1 MKRKL
6 SFAVLAALGAFALVL
21 LSGVPLPYPA
31 HAQASPSVAVSLS
44 SASVEE
50 GSAIAVT
57 MSFSGLEP
65 DSDPATRDYV
75 FRADVVGANECED
88 QAGGYGLGVDRY
100 MYQVDEDPET
110 RTGTISADCPAGDYT
125 VQASISSPD
134 DVELA
139 SARASFTVTAP
150 APAPTPEPTPD
161 QEDPDPSV
169 ALALSPAGF
178 APWNTEISVTMLFG
192 GLKADSDRDTTDY
205 IFRADV
211 VDADACE
218 GGGLGIDRYMYQVDE
233 DPETRSGTI
242 AAGCPIGD
250 YTIEASIATEADG
263 VVASTSAEF
272 SIIGPSIGLAI
283 PATEQGAGGVLTL
296 IFGSLAPDAD
306 ADTTDY
312 IFRAD
317 VVDADACEGDGLGV
331 DRYIHQ
337 VDEDPETHTGTISA
351 DCPAGDYTLEASISS
366 SDGVELA
373 SARASFSV
381 AAVPPVEGED
391 GPPDSAQQQ
400 TTPVDI
406 TLDSQNGTPRGIW
419 SDGTTV
425 WVVDS
430 QRHKLYAYTLSG
442 GARDSGKDITL
453 DGANRDAV
461 GVWSDGTTIWVAD
474 SYDEILYAYTLSGGA
489 RDSGK
494 DFDLASKPSGGT
506 FAADDNGD
514 AAGVWSNGTTIWVAD
529 ATDRKLYAYT
539 LSNGSRD
546 TAKEFSI
553 RQGAQTPAGVWA
565 DGTTIWVVYQGF
577 NKALAYTI
585 SGGSRD
591 AGLDLSL
598 RIASD
603 NWGAWSD
610 GTTMWVGNTGAGNRK
625 LFHHPLP
632 GTSSTDAALSALS
645 VSGVTL
651 SPDFAAD
658 TTRYTASVAN
668 SVTST
673 TVTATKND
681 AAAEVVITPDDAD
694 TDADGHQVNLDVGS
708 NTISVKV
715 TAEDDTTTRTY
726 TVTVTRAAPPASSDA
741 SLSALSL
748 SGVTLSPAFSTAT
761 TRYTASVANSVSS
774 TTVTA
779 EQTDDDA
786 TVLITPT
793 DADGSATGYQVG
805 LNVGSNTITV
815 KVTAADGAT
824 TRTYTV
830 TVTRAA
836 PPASSVDITLHSDN
850 SAAYGIWSDGTT
862 IWVVDVRDDKLYA
875 YALADGTRL
884 SSKEFALH
892 SDNGNPR
899 GIWSDGTTIW
909 VEDRDA
915 DKLYAYA
922 LADGTRQDGSGG
934 TTNKEFDLHGDNEDP
949 TGIWSNGS
957 TIWVADEGSDKLYA
971 YGLTGTRRDVRD
983 IDLHRDHH
991 SPTGIWSDGDTIW
1004 GANSDIVDDK
1014 LYAYDLYKGTRLAD
1028 LDLDLDSGNTFP
1040 RGIWSD
1046 GDTVWVA
1053 DVVVDKLYAYALPK
1067 QPALSV
1073 RAMAPQIVYESQVTV
1088 TVTIRAETGRG
1099 ATAPESA
1106 FDVTV
1111 HTEEGTAKLKTDYI
1125 PFSAKITF
1133 DPADFTLWGRQ
1144 YRASKRVQ
1152 FRIVGDI
1159 THESDEQLT
1168 IVVASSPSTPSGVP
1182 LESATITIRDDD
1194 EPRSPSNARQP
1205 RITYAVYDADL
1216 DAVVLEW
1223 AAGSDTDGLTG
1234 FKIEREAPT
1243 GTTAMVHADLIDD
1256 ERPMLESSVLSMN
1269 DETAPASWVVFYRVW
1284 AVFSDGEKEKEVVS
1298 WWFPATM
1305 DRGIVRARITIEG
1318 SNVRF
1323 DVSWTDGLYYP
1334 DDGAGHDGFCSE
1346 GYKVYEQSNLGGFER
1361 WVDVTAVDTD
1371 PAERTHTVTTAT
1383 TAYAKGAKIPYR
1395 VRCGGTSATT
1405 GLLIGEDTATVQ

>member
-6 SFAVLAALGAFALVL
+6 SYAVLAALGAFALVL

-57 MSFSGLEP
+57 MSFGGLE
-65 DSDPATRDYV
+65 SDADTATRDYV
-75 FRADVVGANECED
+75 FRADVVGADDCED

-100 MYQVDEDPET
+100 MWKVDEDPET
-110 RTGTISADCPAGDYT
+110 RTGSVSADCPAGDYT

-150 APAPTPEPTPD
+150 APEPTPEPTPD

-192 GLKADSDRDTTDY
+192 ALKADSDRDTTDY
-205 IFRADV
+205 VFRADV

-242 AAGCPIGD
+242 AAGCPIGG

-272 SIIGPSIGLAI
+272 SIFGPSIGLAI

-331 DRYIHQ
+331 DRHIHQ

-366 SDGVELA
+366 PDGVELA

-381 AAVPPVEGED
+381 AEPEEEED
-391 GPPDSAQQQ
+391 DPPDSAQQQ
-400 TTPVDI
+400 
-406 TLDSQNGTPRGIW
+406 
-419 SDGTTV
+419 
-425 WVVDS
+425 
-430 QRHKLYAYTLSG
+430 
-442 GARDSGKDITL
+442 
-453 DGANRDAV
+453 
-461 GVWSDGTTIWVAD
+461 
-474 SYDEILYAYTLSGGA
+474 
-489 RDSGK
+489 
-494 DFDLASKPSGGT
+494 
-506 FAADDNGD
+506 AAQ
-514 AAGVWSNGTTIWVAD
+514 S
-529 ATDRKLYAYT
+529 
-539 LSNGSRD
+539 
-546 TAKEFSI
+546 
-553 RQGAQTPAGVWA
+553 
-565 DGTTIWVVYQGF
+565 
-577 NKALAYTI
+577 
-585 SGGSRD
+585 
-591 AGLDLSL
+591 
-598 RIASD
+598 
-603 NWGAWSD
+603 
-610 GTTMWVGNTGAGNRK
+610 
-625 LFHHPLP
+625 
-632 GTSSTDAALSALS
+632 
-645 VSGVTL
+645 
-651 SPDFAAD
+651 
-658 TTRYTASVAN
+658 
-668 SVTST
+668 
-673 TVTATKND
+673 
-681 AAAEVVITPDDAD
+681 
-694 TDADGHQVNLDVGS
+694 
-708 NTISVKV
+708 
-715 TAEDDTTTRTY
+715 
-726 TVTVTRAAPPASSDA
+726 
-741 SLSALSL
+741 
-748 SGVTLSPAFSTAT
+748 
-761 TRYTASVANSVSS
+761 
-774 TTVTA
+774 
-779 EQTDDDA
+779 
-786 TVLITPT
+786 
-793 DADGSATGYQVG
+793 
-805 LNVGSNTITV
+805 
-815 KVTAADGAT
+815 
-824 TRTYTV
+824 
-830 TVTRAA
+830 
-836 PPASSVDITLHSDN
+836 DITLHSDN
-850 SAAYGIWSDGTT
+850 AAAYGIWSDGTT
-862 IWVVDVRDDKLYA
+862 IWVADITDDKLYA

-884 SSKEFALH
+884 TSKEFDLH

-899 GIWSDGTTIW
+899 GIWSDGDTIW
-909 VEDRDA
+909 VADDD

-934 TTNKEFDLHGDNEDP
+934 TTNKEFDLSNDHQAPQGM
-949 TGIWSNGS
+949 WSNGS
-957 TIWVADEGSDKLYA
+957 TIWVVNDGNDNLYA

-983 IDLHRDHH
+983 IDLDRDNHT
-991 SPTGIWSDGDTIW
+991 PTGIWSDGDTIW
-1004 GANSDIVDDK
+1004 VANFNLSLGTK
-1014 LYAYDLYKGTRLAD
+1014 LYAHDLYRGKRRTD
-1028 LDLDLDSGNTFP
+1028 LDLDLDSGNGYP

-1053 DVVVDKLYAYALPK
+1053 DIAADKLYAYALPK

-1088 TVTIRAETGRG
+1088 TVTIRAETARG
-1099 ATAPESA
+1099 AAAPTSA
-1106 FDVTV
+1106 FDVTA

-1256 ERPMLESSVLSMN
+1256 ERPVLESSVLSMN

-1284 AVFSDGEKEKEVVS
+1284 AVFSSGREVVS

>member
-6 SFAVLAALGAFALVL
+6 SYAVLAALGAFALVL

-57 MSFSGLEP
+57 MSFSGLES
-65 DSDPATRDYV
+65 DSDTATRDYV
-75 FRADVVGANECED
+75 FRADVVGADECED
-88 QAGGYGLGVDRY
+88 RAGGYGLGVDRY

-110 RTGTISADCPAGDYT
+110 RTGSVSADCPAGDYT

-150 APAPTPEPTPD
+150 APEPTPEPTPD

-192 GLKADSDRDTTDY
+192 ALKADSDRDTTDY
-205 IFRADV
+205 VFRADV

-296 IFGSLAPDAD
+296 SFGFLAPDAD
-306 ADTTDY
+306 PDTTDY

-366 SDGVELA
+366 PDGVELA

-381 AAVPPVEGED
+381 AEPEEEED
-391 GPPDSAQQQ
+391 DPPDSAQQQ
-400 TTPVDI
+400 ATQTDI
-406 TLDSQNGTPRGIW
+406 TLHSNNSSPWGI
-419 SDGTTV
+419 
-425 WVVDS
+425 
-430 QRHKLYAYTLSG
+430 
-442 GARDSGKDITL
+442 
-453 DGANRDAV
+453 
-461 GVWSDGTTIWVAD
+461 WSDGTTIWVAD
-474 SYDEILYAYTLSGGA
+474 
-489 RDSGK
+489 
-494 DFDLASKPSGGT
+494 
-506 FAADDNGD
+506 
-514 AAGVWSNGTTIWVAD
+514 
-529 ATDRKLYAYT
+529 
-539 LSNGSRD
+539 
-546 TAKEFSI
+546 
-553 RQGAQTPAGVWA
+553 
-565 DGTTIWVVYQGF
+565 
-577 NKALAYTI
+577 
-585 SGGSRD
+585 
-591 AGLDLSL
+591 
-598 RIASD
+598 IA
-603 NWGAWSD
+603 
-610 GTTMWVGNTGAGNRK
+610 
-625 LFHHPLP
+625 
-632 GTSSTDAALSALS
+632 
-645 VSGVTL
+645 
-651 SPDFAAD
+651 
-658 TTRYTASVAN
+658 
-668 SVTST
+668 
-673 TVTATKND
+673 
-681 AAAEVVITPDDAD
+681 
-694 TDADGHQVNLDVGS
+694 
-708 NTISVKV
+708 
-715 TAEDDTTTRTY
+715 
-726 TVTVTRAAPPASSDA
+726 
-741 SLSALSL
+741 
-748 SGVTLSPAFSTAT
+748 
-761 TRYTASVANSVSS
+761 
-774 TTVTA
+774 
-779 EQTDDDA
+779 
-786 TVLITPT
+786 
-793 DADGSATGYQVG
+793 
-805 LNVGSNTITV
+805 
-815 KVTAADGAT
+815 
-824 TRTYTV
+824 
-830 TVTRAA
+830 
-836 PPASSVDITLHSDN
+836 
-850 SAAYGIWSDGTT
+850 
-862 IWVVDVRDDKLYA
+862 DDKLYA

-884 SSKEFALH
+884 TSKEFDLH
-892 SDNGNPR
+892 SDNGDPA

-909 VEDRDA
+909 VADDVD
-915 DKLYAYA
+915 DKLYTYA
-922 LADGTRQDGSGG
+922 LADGTRQDGTGG
-934 TTNKEFDLHGDNEDP
+934 TTNKEFDLHSNNSNPQGM
-949 TGIWSNGS
+949 WSNGS
-957 TIWVADEGSDKLYA
+957 TIWVADDGNNNLYA

-983 IDLHRDHH
+983 IDLDRDNHT
-991 SPTGIWSDGDTIW
+991 PTGIWSDGDTIW
-1004 GANSDIVDDK
+1004 VANIKFGLVDK

-1028 LDLDLDSGNTFP
+1028 LDLDLDSGNTAP

-1053 DVVVDKLYAYALPK
+1053 DIVDEKLYAHALPK

-1073 RAMAPQIVYESQVTV
+1073 RAMAPQIVYESGVTV

-1099 ATAPESA
+1099 AAAPASA
-1106 FDVTV
+1106 FDVTA

-1125 PFSAKITF
+1125 PFSAMITF

-1205 RITYAVYDADL
+1205 RITHAVYDAEQ

-1284 AVFSDGEKEKEVVS
+1284 AVFSSGREVVS

>member
-6 SFAVLAALGAFALVL
+6 SYAVLAALGAFVLVL

-50 GSAIAVT
+50 GSAITVT
-57 MSFSGLEP
+57 MSFSGLE
-65 DSDPATRDYV
+65 SDADTATRDYV
-75 FRADVVGANECED
+75 FRADVVGADECED
-88 QAGGYGLGVDRY
+88 RANGYGLGVDRY
-100 MYQVDEDPET
+100 MWKVDEDPET
-110 RTGTISADCPAGDYT
+110 RTGSVSADCPAGDYT

-150 APAPTPEPTPD
+150 APEPTPEPTPD

-192 GLKADSDRDTTDY
+192 ALKADSDRDTTDY
-205 IFRADV
+205 VFRADV

-218 GGGLGIDRYMYQVDE
+218 GDGLGVDRYMYQVDE
-233 DPETRSGTI
+233 DPETRSGII
-242 AAGCPIGD
+242 AAGCPIGG

-272 SIIGPSIGLAI
+272 SIFGPSIGLAI
-283 PATEQGAGGVLTL
+283 PVTEQGAGSVLTL
-296 IFGSLAPDAD
+296 SFGFLAPDAD

-331 DRYIHQ
+331 NRYIHQ

-351 DCPAGDYTLEASISS
+351 DCPAGDYTLEARISS
-366 SDGVELA
+366 PGGVELA

-381 AAVPPVEGED
+381 AEPEEEEDDPPVSG
-391 GPPDSAQQQ
+391 QQRA
-400 TTPVDI
+400 VSSDI
-406 TLDSQNGTPRGIW
+406 TLHSNNSSPWGI
-419 SDGTTV
+419 
-425 WVVDS
+425 
-430 QRHKLYAYTLSG
+430 
-442 GARDSGKDITL
+442 
-453 DGANRDAV
+453 
-461 GVWSDGTTIWVAD
+461 WSDGTTIWVAD
-474 SYDEILYAYTLSGGA
+474 
-489 RDSGK
+489 
-494 DFDLASKPSGGT
+494 
-506 FAADDNGD
+506 
-514 AAGVWSNGTTIWVAD
+514 
-529 ATDRKLYAYT
+529 
-539 LSNGSRD
+539 
-546 TAKEFSI
+546 
-553 RQGAQTPAGVWA
+553 
-565 DGTTIWVVYQGF
+565 
-577 NKALAYTI
+577 
-585 SGGSRD
+585 
-591 AGLDLSL
+591 
-598 RIASD
+598 IA
-603 NWGAWSD
+603 
-610 GTTMWVGNTGAGNRK
+610 
-625 LFHHPLP
+625 
-632 GTSSTDAALSALS
+632 
-645 VSGVTL
+645 
-651 SPDFAAD
+651 
-658 TTRYTASVAN
+658 
-668 SVTST
+668 
-673 TVTATKND
+673 
-681 AAAEVVITPDDAD
+681 
-694 TDADGHQVNLDVGS
+694 
-708 NTISVKV
+708 
-715 TAEDDTTTRTY
+715 
-726 TVTVTRAAPPASSDA
+726 
-741 SLSALSL
+741 
-748 SGVTLSPAFSTAT
+748 
-761 TRYTASVANSVSS
+761 
-774 TTVTA
+774 
-779 EQTDDDA
+779 
-786 TVLITPT
+786 
-793 DADGSATGYQVG
+793 
-805 LNVGSNTITV
+805 
-815 KVTAADGAT
+815 
-824 TRTYTV
+824 
-830 TVTRAA
+830 
-836 PPASSVDITLHSDN
+836 
-850 SAAYGIWSDGTT
+850 
-862 IWVVDVRDDKLYA
+862 DDKLYA

-884 SSKEFALH
+884 TSKEFDLH
-892 SDNGNPR
+892 SDNGDPA

-909 VEDRDA
+909 VADDVD

-922 LADGTRQDGSGG
+922 LADGTRQDGTGG
-934 TTNKEFDLHGDNEDP
+934 TTNKEFDLHSNNSNP
-949 TGIWSNGS
+949 QGIWSNGS
-957 TIWVADEGSDKLYA
+957 TIWVADSGDDKLYA

-983 IDLHRDHH
+983 IDLDRDNH

-1004 GANSDIVDDK
+1004 VANIKFGLVDK
-1014 LYAYDLYKGTRLAD
+1014 LYAHDLYRGTRLAD
-1028 LDLDLDSGNTFP
+1028 LDLDLDSGNTAP

-1053 DVVVDKLYAYALPK
+1053 DIVDEKLYAYALPK

-1073 RAMAPQIVYESQVTV
+1073 RAMAPQIVYESGVTV

-1099 ATAPESA
+1099 AAAPASA
-1106 FDVTV
+1106 FDVTA

-1125 PFSAKITF
+1125 PFSAMITF

-1223 AAGSDTDGLTG
+1223 AAGSDTEGLTG

-1284 AVFSDGEKEKEVVS
+1284 AVFSSGREVVS

-1395 VRCGGTSATT
+1395 VRCGGDSETT

>member
-50 GSAIAVT
+50 GSAITVT
-57 MSFSGLEP
+57 MSFSGLE
-65 DSDPATRDYV
+65 SDADTATRDYV
-75 FRADVVGANECED
+75 FRADVVGADECED
-88 QAGGYGLGVDRY
+88 RANGYGLGVDRY
-100 MYQVDEDPET
+100 MHKVDEDPET

-150 APAPTPEPTPD
+150 APAPTPEPTPN

-169 ALALSPAGF
+169 ALILSPAGF

-192 GLKADSDRDTTDY
+192 GLRADSDRGTTDY

-242 AAGCPIGD
+242 AAGCPIGG

-272 SIIGPSIGLAI
+272 SIFGPSIGLAI
-283 PATEQGAGGVLTL
+283 PVTEQGARSVLTL
-296 IFGSLAPDAD
+296 IFGFLAPDAD

-331 DRYIHQ
+331 DRHIHQ

-351 DCPAGDYTLEASISS
+351 ECPAGDYTLEASISS
-366 SDGVELA
+366 PDGVELA
-373 SARASFSV
+373 SASASFTI
-381 AAVPPVEGED
+381 APPVEED
-391 GPPDSAQQQ
+391 DDPP
-400 TTPVDI
+400 
-406 TLDSQNGTPRGIW
+406 
-419 SDGTTV
+419 
-425 WVVDS
+425 
-430 QRHKLYAYTLSG
+430 
-442 GARDSGKDITL
+442 
-453 DGANRDAV
+453 
-461 GVWSDGTTIWVAD
+461 
-474 SYDEILYAYTLSGGA
+474 
-489 RDSGK
+489 
-494 DFDLASKPSGGT
+494 
-506 FAADDNGD
+506 
-514 AAGVWSNGTTIWVAD
+514 
-529 ATDRKLYAYT
+529 
-539 LSNGSRD
+539 
-546 TAKEFSI
+546 
-553 RQGAQTPAGVWA
+553 
-565 DGTTIWVVYQGF
+565 
-577 NKALAYTI
+577 
-585 SGGSRD
+585 
-591 AGLDLSL
+591 
-598 RIASD
+598 
-603 NWGAWSD
+603 
-610 GTTMWVGNTGAGNRK
+610 
-625 LFHHPLP
+625 
-632 GTSSTDAALSALS
+632 
-645 VSGVTL
+645 VSG
-651 SPDFAAD
+651 
-658 TTRYTASVAN
+658 
-668 SVTST
+668 
-673 TVTATKND
+673 
-681 AAAEVVITPDDAD
+681 
-694 TDADGHQVNLDVGS
+694 QQ
-708 NTISVKV
+708 
-715 TAEDDTTTRTY
+715 
-726 TVTVTRAAPPASSDA
+726 RAAQS
-741 SLSALSL
+741 
-748 SGVTLSPAFSTAT
+748 
-761 TRYTASVANSVSS
+761 
-774 TTVTA
+774 
-779 EQTDDDA
+779 
-786 TVLITPT
+786 
-793 DADGSATGYQVG
+793 
-805 LNVGSNTITV
+805 
-815 KVTAADGAT
+815 
-824 TRTYTV
+824 
-830 TVTRAA
+830 
-836 PPASSVDITLHSDN
+836 DITLHSDN
-850 SAAYGIWSDGTT
+850 TAPYGIWSDGTT
-862 IWVVDVRDDKLYA
+862 IWVADLTDDKLYA

-884 SSKEFALH
+884 SSKEFDLH
-892 SDNGNPR
+892 SDNGSPS
-899 GIWSDGTTIW
+899 GIWSDGATIW
-909 VEDRDA
+909 VA
-915 DKLYAYA
+915 DTTDEKLYAYA

-934 TTNKEFDLHGDNEDP
+934 TTNKEFALHGDNATP
-949 TGIWSNGS
+949 RGMWSNGS
-957 TIWVADEGSDKLYA
+957 TIWVADASNDKLYA
-971 YGLTGTRRDVRD
+971 HGLTGTRRDVRD
-983 IDLHRDHH
+983 IDLDLDNHT
-991 SPTGIWSDGDTIW
+991 PTGIWSDGDTIW
-1004 GANSDIVDDK
+1004 VANFNLGLVDK
-1014 LYAYDLYKGTRLAD
+1014 LYAHDLYRGTRLAD
-1028 LDLDLDSGNTFP
+1028 LDLDLASGNAHP

-1053 DVVVDKLYAYALPK
+1053 DIADDKLYAYALPK

-1099 ATAPESA
+1099 AAAPASA
-1106 FDVTV
+1106 FDVTA

-1284 AVFSDGEKEKEVVS
+1284 AVFSSGREVVS

-1305 DRGIVRARITIEG
+1305 DRGIVRARATLEG
-1318 SNVRF
+1318 SNVRY

-1346 GYKVYEQSNLGGFER
+1346 GYKVYRDVRVGEGFI
-1361 WVDVTAVDTD
+1361 WDGITHLDTD
-1371 PAERTHTVTTAT
+1371 LAERTFVFISTAHTYVV
-1383 TAYAKGAKIPYR
+1383 GNEIPVR
-1395 VRCGGTSATT
+1395 IRCGGDSATT

>member
-57 MSFSGLEP
+57 MSFSGLES
-65 DSDPATRDYV
+65 DSDTATRDYV
-75 FRADVVGANECED
+75 FRADVVGADECED

-100 MYQVDEDPET
+100 MWKVDEDPET
-110 RTGTISADCPAGDYT
+110 RTGSVSADCPAGDYT

-150 APAPTPEPTPD
+150 APEPTPEPTPD

-192 GLKADSDRDTTDY
+192 ALKADSDRDTTDY
-205 IFRADV
+205 VFRADV

-296 IFGSLAPDAD
+296 SFGFLAPDAD
-306 ADTTDY
+306 PDTTDY

-366 SDGVELA
+366 PDGVELA

-381 AAVPPVEGED
+381 AEPEEEED
-391 GPPDSAQQQ
+391 DPPDSAQQQ
-400 TTPVDI
+400 ATQTDI
-406 TLDSQNGTPRGIW
+406 TLHSNNSSPWGI
-419 SDGTTV
+419 
-425 WVVDS
+425 
-430 QRHKLYAYTLSG
+430 
-442 GARDSGKDITL
+442 
-453 DGANRDAV
+453 
-461 GVWSDGTTIWVAD
+461 WSDGTTIWVAD
-474 SYDEILYAYTLSGGA
+474 
-489 RDSGK
+489 
-494 DFDLASKPSGGT
+494 
-506 FAADDNGD
+506 
-514 AAGVWSNGTTIWVAD
+514 
-529 ATDRKLYAYT
+529 
-539 LSNGSRD
+539 
-546 TAKEFSI
+546 
-553 RQGAQTPAGVWA
+553 
-565 DGTTIWVVYQGF
+565 
-577 NKALAYTI
+577 
-585 SGGSRD
+585 
-591 AGLDLSL
+591 
-598 RIASD
+598 IA
-603 NWGAWSD
+603 
-610 GTTMWVGNTGAGNRK
+610 
-625 LFHHPLP
+625 
-632 GTSSTDAALSALS
+632 
-645 VSGVTL
+645 
-651 SPDFAAD
+651 
-658 TTRYTASVAN
+658 
-668 SVTST
+668 
-673 TVTATKND
+673 
-681 AAAEVVITPDDAD
+681 
-694 TDADGHQVNLDVGS
+694 
-708 NTISVKV
+708 
-715 TAEDDTTTRTY
+715 
-726 TVTVTRAAPPASSDA
+726 
-741 SLSALSL
+741 
-748 SGVTLSPAFSTAT
+748 
-761 TRYTASVANSVSS
+761 
-774 TTVTA
+774 
-779 EQTDDDA
+779 
-786 TVLITPT
+786 
-793 DADGSATGYQVG
+793 
-805 LNVGSNTITV
+805 
-815 KVTAADGAT
+815 
-824 TRTYTV
+824 
-830 TVTRAA
+830 
-836 PPASSVDITLHSDN
+836 
-850 SAAYGIWSDGTT
+850 
-862 IWVVDVRDDKLYA
+862 DDKLYA

-884 SSKEFALH
+884 TSKEFDLH
-892 SDNGNPR
+892 SDNGDPA

-909 VEDRDA
+909 VADDVD
-915 DKLYAYA
+915 DKLYTYA
-922 LADGTRQDGSGG
+922 LADGTRQDGTGG
-934 TTNKEFDLHGDNEDP
+934 TTNKEFDLHSNNSNPQGM
-949 TGIWSNGS
+949 WSNGS
-957 TIWVADEGSDKLYA
+957 TIWVADDGNNNLYA

-983 IDLHRDHH
+983 IDLDRDNHT
-991 SPTGIWSDGDTIW
+991 PTGIWSDGDTIW
-1004 GANSDIVDDK
+1004 VANIKFGLVDK

-1028 LDLDLDSGNTFP
+1028 LDLDLDSGNTAP

-1053 DVVVDKLYAYALPK
+1053 DIVDEKLYAHALPK

-1073 RAMAPQIVYESQVTV
+1073 RAMAPQIVYESGVTV

-1099 ATAPESA
+1099 AAAPASA
-1106 FDVTV
+1106 FDVTA

-1133 DPADFTLWGRQ
+1133 DPADFTFRGRQ

-1152 FRIVGDI
+1152 FRIVDDI
-1159 THESDEQLT
+1159 TRESDEQLT
-1168 IVVASSPSTPSGVP
+1168 IVVASSPTTPSGVP
-1182 LESATITIRDDD
+1182 LESATITIRDNDRQLD
-1194 EPRSPSNARQP
+1194 AHSARQP
-1205 RITYAVYDADL
+1205 RITHAVYDTDL

-1284 AVFSDGEKEKEVVS
+1284 AVFSSGREVVS

>member
-6 SFAVLAALGAFALVL
+6 SYAVLAALGAFALVV

-57 MSFSGLEP
+57 MSFGGLE
-65 DSDPATRDYV
+65 SDADTATRDYV
-75 FRADVVGANECED
+75 FRADVVGADECED

-100 MYQVDEDPET
+100 MHKVDEDPET
-110 RTGTISADCPAGDYT
+110 RTGSVSADCPAGDYT

-150 APAPTPEPTPD
+150 APEPTPEPTPD

-192 GLKADSDRDTTDY
+192 ALKADSDRDTTDY

-218 GGGLGIDRYMYQVDE
+218 GDGLGIDRYMYQVDE

-250 YTIEASIATEADG
+250 YTIESTIATEADG

-272 SIIGPSIGLAI
+272 SIFGPSIGLAI
-283 PATEQGAGGVLTL
+283 PVTEQGAGSVLTL
-296 IFGSLAPDAD
+296 IFGFLAPDAD

-331 DRYIHQ
+331 DRYMYQ

-351 DCPAGDYTLEASISS
+351 ECPSGDYILEASISS
-366 SDGVELA
+366 PDGVELA

-381 AAVPPVEGED
+381 AEPEEEEDDPPVSG
-391 GPPDSAQQQ
+391 QQQ
-400 TTPVDI
+400 
-406 TLDSQNGTPRGIW
+406 
-419 SDGTTV
+419 
-425 WVVDS
+425 
-430 QRHKLYAYTLSG
+430 
-442 GARDSGKDITL
+442 
-453 DGANRDAV
+453 
-461 GVWSDGTTIWVAD
+461 
-474 SYDEILYAYTLSGGA
+474 
-489 RDSGK
+489 
-494 DFDLASKPSGGT
+494 
-506 FAADDNGD
+506 AAQ
-514 AAGVWSNGTTIWVAD
+514 S
-529 ATDRKLYAYT
+529 
-539 LSNGSRD
+539 
-546 TAKEFSI
+546 
-553 RQGAQTPAGVWA
+553 
-565 DGTTIWVVYQGF
+565 
-577 NKALAYTI
+577 
-585 SGGSRD
+585 
-591 AGLDLSL
+591 
-598 RIASD
+598 
-603 NWGAWSD
+603 
-610 GTTMWVGNTGAGNRK
+610 
-625 LFHHPLP
+625 
-632 GTSSTDAALSALS
+632 
-645 VSGVTL
+645 
-651 SPDFAAD
+651 
-658 TTRYTASVAN
+658 
-668 SVTST
+668 
-673 TVTATKND
+673 
-681 AAAEVVITPDDAD
+681 
-694 TDADGHQVNLDVGS
+694 
-708 NTISVKV
+708 
-715 TAEDDTTTRTY
+715 
-726 TVTVTRAAPPASSDA
+726 
-741 SLSALSL
+741 
-748 SGVTLSPAFSTAT
+748 
-761 TRYTASVANSVSS
+761 
-774 TTVTA
+774 
-779 EQTDDDA
+779 
-786 TVLITPT
+786 
-793 DADGSATGYQVG
+793 
-805 LNVGSNTITV
+805 
-815 KVTAADGAT
+815 
-824 TRTYTV
+824 
-830 TVTRAA
+830 
-836 PPASSVDITLHSDN
+836 DITLHSDN
-850 SAAYGIWSDGTT
+850 SGAYGIWSDGTT
-862 IWVVDVRDDKLYA
+862 IWVADITDDKLYA

-884 SSKEFALH
+884 TSKEFDLH
-892 SDNGNPR
+892 SDNGDPR
-899 GIWSDGTTIW
+899 GIWSDGDTIW
-909 VEDRDA
+909 VA
-915 DKLYAYA
+915 DWNDYKLYAYA

-934 TTNKEFDLHGDNEDP
+934 TTNKEFDLHGDNDTP
-949 TGIWSNGS
+949 QGMWSNGS
-957 TIWVADEGSDKLYA
+957 TIWVVNDGNDNLYA

-983 IDLHRDHH
+983 IDLDRDNHT
-991 SPTGIWSDGDTIW
+991 PQGIWSDGDTIW
-1004 GANSDIVDDK
+1004 VANFNLGGHDT

-1028 LDLDLDSGNTFP
+1028 LDLASGNLAA

-1053 DVVVDKLYAYALPK
+1053 DIRDNKLYAYALPK

-1073 RAMAPQIVYESQVTV
+1073 RAMAPQIVYESQVTF

-1099 ATAPESA
+1099 AAAPASA
-1106 FDVTV
+1106 FDVTA

-1152 FRIVGDI
+1152 FRIVDDI

-1168 IVVASSPSTPSGVP
+1168 IVVASSPTTPSGVP
-1182 LESATITIRDDD
+1182 LESATITIRDNDRQLD
-1194 EPRSPSNARQP
+1194 AHSARQP
-1205 RITYAVYDADL
+1205 RITHAVYDTDL

-1284 AVFSDGEKEKEVVS
+1284 AVFSSGREVVS

>member
-6 SFAVLAALGAFALVL
+6 SFAVLAALGAFVLV

-57 MSFSGLEP
+57 MSFSGLES
-65 DSDPATRDYV
+65 DSDTATRDYV
-75 FRADVVGANECED
+75 FRADVVGADECED

-100 MYQVDEDPET
+100 MWKVDEDPET
-110 RTGTISADCPAGDYT
+110 RTGSVSADCPAGDYT

-139 SARASFTVTAP
+139 SATASFTVTAP
-150 APAPTPEPTPD
+150 APEPTPEPTPD

-169 ALALSPAGF
+169 ALALSPVGF

-192 GLKADSDRDTTDY
+192 ALKADSDRDTTDY
-205 IFRADV
+205 VFRADV

-218 GGGLGIDRYMYQVDE
+218 GDGLGVDRYMYEVDE

-250 YTIEASIATEADG
+250 YTIESTIATEADG

-272 SIIGPSIGLAI
+272 SIFGPSIGLAI

-331 DRYIHQ
+331 NRYIHQ

-351 DCPAGDYTLEASISS
+351 DCPAGDYILEASISS
-366 SDGVELA
+366 PDGGELA
-373 SARASFSV
+373 STRASFSV
-381 AAVPPVEGED
+381 AEPEEEED
-391 GPPDSAQQQ
+391 DPPDSAQQQ
-400 TTPVDI
+400 
-406 TLDSQNGTPRGIW
+406 
-419 SDGTTV
+419 
-425 WVVDS
+425 
-430 QRHKLYAYTLSG
+430 
-442 GARDSGKDITL
+442 
-453 DGANRDAV
+453 
-461 GVWSDGTTIWVAD
+461 
-474 SYDEILYAYTLSGGA
+474 
-489 RDSGK
+489 
-494 DFDLASKPSGGT
+494 
-506 FAADDNGD
+506 AAQ
-514 AAGVWSNGTTIWVAD
+514 S
-529 ATDRKLYAYT
+529 
-539 LSNGSRD
+539 
-546 TAKEFSI
+546 
-553 RQGAQTPAGVWA
+553 
-565 DGTTIWVVYQGF
+565 
-577 NKALAYTI
+577 
-585 SGGSRD
+585 
-591 AGLDLSL
+591 
-598 RIASD
+598 
-603 NWGAWSD
+603 
-610 GTTMWVGNTGAGNRK
+610 
-625 LFHHPLP
+625 
-632 GTSSTDAALSALS
+632 
-645 VSGVTL
+645 
-651 SPDFAAD
+651 
-658 TTRYTASVAN
+658 
-668 SVTST
+668 
-673 TVTATKND
+673 
-681 AAAEVVITPDDAD
+681 
-694 TDADGHQVNLDVGS
+694 
-708 NTISVKV
+708 
-715 TAEDDTTTRTY
+715 
-726 TVTVTRAAPPASSDA
+726 
-741 SLSALSL
+741 
-748 SGVTLSPAFSTAT
+748 
-761 TRYTASVANSVSS
+761 
-774 TTVTA
+774 
-779 EQTDDDA
+779 
-786 TVLITPT
+786 
-793 DADGSATGYQVG
+793 
-805 LNVGSNTITV
+805 
-815 KVTAADGAT
+815 
-824 TRTYTV
+824 
-830 TVTRAA
+830 
-836 PPASSVDITLHSDN
+836 DITLHSDN
-850 SAAYGIWSDGTT
+850 AAAYGIWSDGTT
-862 IWVVDVRDDKLYA
+862 IWVGDLDDDKLYA

-884 SSKEFALH
+884 TSKEFDLH
-892 SDNGNPR
+892 SDNGDPR
-899 GIWSDGTTIW
+899 GIWSDGDTIW
-909 VEDRDA
+909 VADFTD

-922 LADGTRQDGSGG
+922 LADGTRQDGTGG
-934 TTNKEFDLHGDNEDP
+934 TTNKEFDLSNDNL
-949 TGIWSNGS
+949 TSQGMWSNGS
-957 TIWVADEGSDKLYA
+957 TIWVADDGNDNLYA

-983 IDLHRDHH
+983 IDLDRDNHT
-991 SPTGIWSDGDTIW
+991 PTGIWSDGDTIW
-1004 GANSDIVDDK
+1004 VANFNFFGDDT

-1028 LDLDLDSGNTFP
+1028 LDLDLASGNLAP

-1053 DVVVDKLYAYALPK
+1053 DISADKLYAYALPK

-1099 ATAPESA
+1099 AAAPTSA
-1106 FDVTV
+1106 FDVTA

-1284 AVFSDGEKEKEVVS
+1284 AVFSSGREVVS

>member
-50 GSAIAVT
+50 GSAITVT
-57 MSFSGLEP
+57 MSFSGLE
-65 DSDPATRDYV
+65 SDADTATKDYV
-75 FRADVVGANECED
+75 FRADVVDSEKGDADGCEA
-88 QAGGYGLGVDRY
+88 QPGGYGLGVDRY
-100 MYQVDEDPET
+100 MWEVDEDPET
-110 RTGTISADCPAGDYT
+110 RTATISADCPAGDYT

-134 DVELA
+134 SVELA

-150 APAPTPEPTPD
+150 APEPTPEPTPD

-169 ALALSPAGF
+169 ALILSPAGF

-192 GLKADSDRDTTDY
+192 ALKADSDRDTTDY
-205 IFRADV
+205 VFRADV

-218 GGGLGIDRYMYQVDE
+218 GDGLGIDRYMYQVDE

-242 AAGCPIGD
+242 AAGCPIGG
-250 YTIEASIATEADG
+250 YTIESTIATEADG

-272 SIIGPSIGLAI
+272 SIFGPSIGLAI
-283 PATEQGAGGVLTL
+283 PVTEQGAGGVLTL
-296 IFGSLAPDAD
+296 SFGFLAPDAD

-331 DRYIHQ
+331 DRHIHQ

-351 DCPAGDYTLEASISS
+351 ECPAGDYTLEASISS
-366 SDGVELA
+366 PDGVELA
-373 SARASFSV
+373 SASASFTI
-381 AAVPPVEGED
+381 APPVEED
-391 GPPDSAQQQ
+391 DDPPDSAQQQ
-400 TTPVDI
+400 
-406 TLDSQNGTPRGIW
+406 
-419 SDGTTV
+419 
-425 WVVDS
+425 
-430 QRHKLYAYTLSG
+430 
-442 GARDSGKDITL
+442 
-453 DGANRDAV
+453 
-461 GVWSDGTTIWVAD
+461 
-474 SYDEILYAYTLSGGA
+474 
-489 RDSGK
+489 
-494 DFDLASKPSGGT
+494 
-506 FAADDNGD
+506 AAQ
-514 AAGVWSNGTTIWVAD
+514 S
-529 ATDRKLYAYT
+529 
-539 LSNGSRD
+539 
-546 TAKEFSI
+546 
-553 RQGAQTPAGVWA
+553 
-565 DGTTIWVVYQGF
+565 
-577 NKALAYTI
+577 
-585 SGGSRD
+585 
-591 AGLDLSL
+591 
-598 RIASD
+598 
-603 NWGAWSD
+603 
-610 GTTMWVGNTGAGNRK
+610 
-625 LFHHPLP
+625 
-632 GTSSTDAALSALS
+632 
-645 VSGVTL
+645 
-651 SPDFAAD
+651 
-658 TTRYTASVAN
+658 
-668 SVTST
+668 
-673 TVTATKND
+673 
-681 AAAEVVITPDDAD
+681 
-694 TDADGHQVNLDVGS
+694 
-708 NTISVKV
+708 
-715 TAEDDTTTRTY
+715 
-726 TVTVTRAAPPASSDA
+726 
-741 SLSALSL
+741 
-748 SGVTLSPAFSTAT
+748 
-761 TRYTASVANSVSS
+761 
-774 TTVTA
+774 
-779 EQTDDDA
+779 
-786 TVLITPT
+786 
-793 DADGSATGYQVG
+793 
-805 LNVGSNTITV
+805 
-815 KVTAADGAT
+815 
-824 TRTYTV
+824 
-830 TVTRAA
+830 
-836 PPASSVDITLHSDN
+836 DITLHSDN
-850 SAAYGIWSDGTT
+850 SGAYGIWSDGTT

-909 VEDRDA
+909 VADFDD

-922 LADGTRQDGSGG
+922 LADGTRQDGR
-934 TTNKEFDLHGDNEDP
+934 NDRKEFDLHGDNL
-949 TGIWSNGS
+949 THQGMWSNGS
-957 TIWVADEGSDKLYA
+957 TIWVVNDGNDKLYA

-983 IDLHRDHH
+983 IDLHRDHR

-1004 GANSDIVDDK
+1004 VADSNASTFDTK
-1014 LYAYDLYKGTRLAD
+1014 LYAYDLYRGTRLAD
-1028 LDLDLDSGNTFP
+1028 LDLDLDGGNTFP

-1053 DVVVDKLYAYALPK
+1053 DIVDNKLYAYGLPK

-1073 RAMAPQIVYESQVTV
+1073 RAMAPQVVYESGVTV

-1099 ATAPESA
+1099 AAAPASA
-1106 FDVTV
+1106 FDVTA

-1125 PFSAKITF
+1125 PFSAMITF

-1334 DDGAGHDGFCSE
+1334 DDGAGYDGFCSE